1 MSASFIT
8 PGHVRAFQAVTS
20 QLYGEVTLAS
30 CRINGD
36 PGVAIVLLDAV
47 GEGKIAVM
55 PLFVA
60 ITPSMEI
67 VFEGEQQGGS
77 SGGPRREF
85 QSAKEPSIPC
95 LRRGGRQQRVVT
107 ARCCFLH
114 CRTLPRFPTCHPA
127 PER

>member
-1 MSASFIT
+1 MSTSFIT

-67 VFEGEQQGGS
+67 VFEGELQGGGE
-77 SGGPRREF
+77 GGPRHEF
-85 QSAKEPSIPC
+85 QSAKE
-95 LRRGGRQQRVVT
+95 
-107 ARCCFLH
+107 AF
-114 CRTLPRFPTCHPA
+114 HPVPA
-127 PER
+127 